1 MTENKVPNSAYGNIP
16 TEADEQKALF
26 RWADAARCKYPEL
39 ELMHH
44 IVNEGRRDGRTGYN
58 LRLMGMKRGVPDVC
72 LPVAR
77 GGFHGLYVEMKRVKG
92 GRPSPEQYWWR
103 EKLREQGYRAEIC
116 YGWED
121 AARVIRE
128 YLDNGQQV

>member
-1 MTENKVPNSAYGNIP
+1 MGRMPTNAYYNDTP

-26 RWADAARCKYPEL
+26 RWAEIAQGKYPEL

-92 GRPSPEQYWWR
+92 GRPSPEQLWWR
-103 EKLREQGYRAEIC
+103 DKLREQGYRAEIC

-121 AARVIRE
+121 AVRVIRE
-128 YLDNGQQV
+128 YLDNANNA